1 MEQLKKIYKDKL
13 VLNIKTYNTDKYYYF
28 YYNQEIFG
36 IEKTI
41 SQNEYELLKLKYPE
55 KKTKSNNLFI
65 ESIYEYLYENKQFPF
80 KNKKVRFFAFENNK
94 DDVQTIKEML
104 NDIYHKPYFIE
115 FLNMIVVFIEEDFDI
130 LLEDIFLTLSQD
142 LTKDIYVHV
151 GPYLTKTVEGKK
163 VYMYLDS
170 LNSSKQRLKNNTNLA
185 DLLFE
190 PSINNFQ
197 ETIKFIYDIIFLPLF
212 EKSDYYDLIMQLIKN
227 DLNVSKTSKAMYL
240 NRNSILLKIENIYKE
255 TGINIQKFS
264 DACAIKMLLSI
275 HNM

>member
-55 KKTKSNNLFI
+55 KKTYSNNLFI

-142 LTKDIYVHV
+142 LTKDIYVHI
-151 GPYLTKTVEGKK
+151 GPYLTNKVEGKK
-163 VYMYLDS
+163 LYTYLDS

-212 EKSDYYDLIMQLIKN
+212 EKSDYYDLIIQLIKN

>member
-151 GPYLTKTVEGKK
+151 GPYLTKNVEGKK